1 MEEAGKMKHSPLFT
15 FTKISLRTVWI
26 IFMTIT
32 SVVAAYPLI
41 FSFLVSLSTKEEVT
55 TLGAFFIWPSKPNL
69 NQYRILF
76 VMSGAIRP
84 ALNSFMITAY
94 RTILN
99 TTIHLLGGY
108 LLARY
113 EFKAK
118 KPIIMGIIIA
128 QVIPGVL
135 TMMPSFILLS
145 RIPFVGGNNWMGLG
159 GRGLINNPAVL
170 YVPLGWGVFLGSFL
184 CMQSIRGLPRSFEE
198 AAEIDGY
205 GFWKIIITI
214 IIPMQAPILA
224 VLAIGTALGTWNDW
238 MTPFLYLNNPEATT
252 LNGWLGT
259 LLASIH
265 TTTQNDYPA
274 VFALANLAIIPPLLL
289 FLFFQRYIIQ
299 GIASVGIK
307 E

>member
-1 MEEAGKMKHSPLFT
+1 MKHSPLYQ

-26 IFMTIT
+26 IVMTIICT
-32 SVVAAYPLI
+32 ITAYPLI
-41 FSFLVSLSTKEEVT
+41 FSFLVSLMTQKELT
-55 TLGAFFIWPSKPNL
+55 TLGSFFIWPPKPTLEN
-69 NQYRILF
+69 YRVLF
-76 VMSGAIRP
+76 SLSGAIRP
-84 ALNSFMITAY
+84 TMNSFIRTAY
-94 RTILN
+94 WTIIN

-108 LLARY
+108 FLARY

-118 KPIIMGIIIA
+118 KAIIIGIIVV

-135 TMMPSFILLS
+135 TMMPSFILMS

-159 GRGLINNPAVL
+159 GRGIINSPAVL
-170 YVPLGWGVFLGSFL
+170 YVPMGWGVFLGSFL

-205 GFWKIIITI
+205 DFWRIILKIV
-214 IIPMQAPILA
+214 IPMQTPILA
-224 VLAIGTALGTWNDW
+224 VLAIGSALGTWNDW
-238 MTPFLYLNNPEATT
+238 MTPFLYINKPEETT

-259 LLASIH
+259 MTASLQQVGD
-265 TTTQNDYPA
+265 TRNYPA
-274 VFALANLAIIPPLLL
+274 IFALANLAMIPPFLL
-289 FLFFQRYIIQ
+289 FLFFQKFIIQ